1 MPRTKAKSKAA
12 RSRAAPR
19 KSAGK
24 PFSSGFAYGAISGAV
39 VALALVY
46 VPGLWSAVEL
56 PPLGPTSEASTV
68 PTVDF
73 EFMYRLPKER
83 VVTDVEPYEP
93 PVSVDP
99 SQPVADQPA
108 SEFLL
113 QAAAFRGRDE
123 AETMR
128 ARMILENLDVEIES
142 ARDSA
147 GMVWHRVLVG
157 PFPTKPEMQQT
168 LTTLRGMGVAAL
180 ALERPRG

>member
-1 MPRTKAKSKAA
+1 MPRTKAKSSAA
-12 RSRAAPR
+12 RSRAAQR

-24 PFSSGFAYGAISGAV
+24 PFSSGFAYGAITGAV

-46 VPGLWSAVEL
+46 VPGLWSAVEISA
-56 PPLGPTSEASTV
+56 LGPAPRTSTV

-83 VVTDVEPYEP
+83 VVTDVEPYQP
-93 PVSVDP
+93 PLSADP
-99 SQPVADQPA
+99 AEPVADQPA

-123 AETMR
+123 ADTMR
-128 ARMILENLDVEIES
+128 ARMILENMAAEIES
-142 ARDSA
+142 VRDS
-147 GMVWHRVLVG
+147 GGVVWHRVLVG
-157 PFPTKPEMQQT
+157 PFPTKAEMQQA
-168 LTTLRGMGVAAL
+168 LTTLRGMGIPAL